1 MSANPLATPVA
12 AIDGLALVDARDT
25 LAEIKRGIT
34 ALRFALGALQ
44 THVENM
50 GALLDPIPPAAL
62 NGEVQS

>member
-1 MSANPLATPVA
+1 MSADITIPVKT
-12 AIDGLALVDARDT
+12 IDELALTDARNT

-34 ALRFALGALQ
+34 ALRFTLDALQ

-62 NGEVQS
+62 IREDRS

>member
-1 MSANPLATPVA
+1 MSADITSPVKT
-12 AIDGLALVDARDT
+12 IDELALTDARNT

-34 ALRFALGALQ
+34 ALRFSLDALQ

-62 NGEVQS
+62 IGEGRS